1 MGPACVEPRPRLALG
16 TRLGTQRRHELR
28 LGDARGARR
37 DAQAGCLDL
46 LTVHGQHA
54 TGGYHVSVEALQGAH
69 STVDERLG
77 VLDRLAWLDAN
88 CDEGL
93 REVARG

>member
-1 MGPACVEPRPRLALG
+1 MSPCIERTASKEQP
-16 TRLGTQRRHELR
+16 E
-28 LGDARGARR
+28 DADDESSGARR
-37 DAQAGCLDL
+37 DAQASCLDL
-46 LTVHGQHA
+46 FTVHGQHA

-69 STVDERLG
+69 SSVDERLG